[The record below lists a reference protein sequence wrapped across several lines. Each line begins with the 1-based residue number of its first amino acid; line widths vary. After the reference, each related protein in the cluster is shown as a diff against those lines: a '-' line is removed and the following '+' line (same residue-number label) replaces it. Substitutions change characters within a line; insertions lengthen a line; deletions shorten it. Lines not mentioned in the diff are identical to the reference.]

1 MINLLSFPGYL
12 LKDRIDLNEKIST
25 TVVNKMFQ
33 VVRFIKNYSMRCMR
47 SRGMD
52 VRGKFGEHEIPLTNR
67 GRGPLCMLQ
76 TEFFSLGFMT
86 QAQSA
91 QGP

>member
-1 MINLLSFPGYL
+1 
-12 LKDRIDLNEKIST
+12 
-25 TVVNKMFQ
+25 
-33 VVRFIKNYSMRCMR
+33 MRCMR